1 MVRIQLSRFF
11 VYRWQVLS
19 SDIAPFNMLSS
30 SCLGL
35 SNDEVLILGSNYLDG
50 AKKSAIYNL
59 ANDTWT
65 LLGKKL
71 KMYGYVFRTAN
82 LYQHRSSSETVD
94 ASKYLVKVSA

>member
-1 MVRIQLSRFF
+1 MEVNGLNPTLPFFF

-35 SNDEVLILGSNYLDG
+35 PNDEVLILGSNYLDG

-71 KMYGYVFRTAN
+71 KMYWVCLQDGEFISTHE
-82 LYQHRSSSETVD
+82 LC
-94 ASKYLVKVSA
+94 